1 MIALLVVLSLFGCK
15 AKMEPSQKLDAQQL
29 VVVTTP
35 GWDATSGTLTA
46 YERAEEKWTQVL
58 DPIEVQVGR
67 SGLAWGPGLH
77 ANELNQL
84 PLKKEGDGRSPAG
97 VFRLESLYG
106 YGELQAKMPY
116 LQVDTNTFCVDD
128 PRSKYYNQIVS
139 GDVVQ
144 KDWNSAE
151 TMRME
156 SDVYKY
162 GIVVGYNTGKAEPGA
177 GSCIFMH
184 LGQPG
189 TTTAGCTAMA
199 EADILKIIQWL
210 DKSKNPTLVQAPQM
224 AYQQLA
230 QHYLLP

>member
-1 MIALLVVLSLFGCK
+1 MVLLAALTLFGCK
-15 AKMEPSQKLDAQQL
+15 ARMDSREKLDAQQL

-35 GWDATSGTLTA
+35 DWEATSATLVA
-46 YERAEEKWTQVL
+46 YKWTGENWAQVFG
-58 DPIEVQVGR
+58 PIEVQVGS

-77 ANELNQL
+77 ADELNQQ
-84 PLKKEGDGRSPAG
+84 PLKQEGDGKSPAG
-97 VFRLESLYG
+97 IFRLESLYG

-128 PRSKYYNQIVS
+128 PGSKYYNQIVR
-139 GDVVQ
+139 GGEVE
-144 KDWNSAE
+144 KDWGSAE

-162 GIVVGYNTGKAEPGA
+162 GIVVGYNTEQPSPGA

-189 TTTAGCTAMA
+189 TTTAGCTAMGEA
-199 EADILKIIQWL
+199 EILKLIGWL
-210 DKSKNPTLVQAPQM
+210 NSSKNPILVQAPKE
-224 AYQQLA
+224 AYRQLA
-230 QHYLLP
+230 VIYVLP